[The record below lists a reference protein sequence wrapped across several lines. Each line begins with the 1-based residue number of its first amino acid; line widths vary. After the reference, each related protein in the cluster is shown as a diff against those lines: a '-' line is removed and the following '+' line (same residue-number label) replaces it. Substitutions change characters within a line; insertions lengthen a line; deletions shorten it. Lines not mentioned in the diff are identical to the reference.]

1 MGGITDPNELTKRI
15 ASEYQ
20 EDQKQKNLDK
30 EKKENLAKKYVAYEN
45 ASEERK
51 KRIEARDKNRQERYA
66 AHKQRV
72 DARRERY
79 ADKMFAKGIVENK
92 NEARDRFDNL
102 RNITVRSRKEADELT
117 YPFKTSDEYK
127 EPEVVDPA
135 ANSPS
140 ARFNDTEGFGSF
152 TA

>member
-1 MGGITDPNELTKRI
+1 MGGITDPNKLTEDI
-15 ASEYQ
+15 ASGYRE
-20 EDQKQKNLDK
+20 KQ
-30 EKKENLAKKYVAYEN
+30 EKKENLARKYVAYED

-51 KRIEARDKNRQERYA
+51 KRIETRDRDKQERYE

-72 DARRERY
+72 DAKRERY

-102 RNITVRSRKEADELT
+102 RNITVRSRKEAGELT
-117 YPFKTSDEYK
+117 YPFKTSDESK

-140 ARFNDTEGFGSF
+140 TRFNDTEGFGSF
-152 TA
+152 IA

>member
-1 MGGITDPNELTKRI
+1 MEGITDPNELTKRI

-117 YPFKTSDEYK
+117 YPFKTSDESK
-127 EPEVVDPA
+127 EPEIVDPKTSTIEFRYDNTYDNRIA
-135 ANSPS
+135 
-140 ARFNDTEGFGSF
+140 
-152 TA
+152 

>member
-1 MGGITDPNELTKRI
+1 MEGITDPNELEKRI

-20 EDQKQKNLDK
+20 EDQKQK
-30 EKKENLAKKYVAYEN
+30 NLAKKYVAYEN

-117 YPFKTSDEYK
+117 YPFKTSDESK
-127 EPEVVDPA
+127 EPEVVDPKTSTIEFRYDNTYDNRIA
-135 ANSPS
+135 
-140 ARFNDTEGFGSF
+140 
-152 TA
+152 

>member
-1 MGGITDPNELTKRI
+1 MEGITDPNELTKRI

-66 AHKQRV
+66 
-72 DARRERY
+72 
-79 ADKMFAKGIVENK
+79 DKMFAKGIVENK

-102 RNITVRSRKEADELT
+102 RNITVRSRKEAD
-117 YPFKTSDEYK
+117 
-127 EPEVVDPA
+127 
-135 ANSPS
+135 
-140 ARFNDTEGFGSF
+140 
-152 TA
+152 

>member
-1 MGGITDPNELTKRI
+1 MGLTDPNELEKRT
-15 ASEYQ
+15 ASGNQKEK
-20 EDQKQKNLDK
+20 DQAK
-30 EKKENLAKKYVAYEN
+30 EKKENLAKKYVAYED

-51 KRIEARDKNRQERYA
+51 KRIEARDENKQARYA

-72 DARRERY
+72 DAKRERY

-92 NEARDRFDNL
+92 NEARNRFDNL
-102 RNITVRSRKEADELT
+102 RNITLRSRKEADELT

-140 ARFNDTEGFGSF
+140 TRFDDPKGFGSF
-152 TA
+152 MA

>member
-1 MGGITDPNELTKRI
+1 MEGITDPNELEKRI

-20 EDQKQKNLDK
+20 EDQKQKNL
-30 EKKENLAKKYVAYEN
+30 AKKYVAYED

-51 KRIEARDKNRQERYA
+51 KRIEARDKNKQARYA

-72 DARRERY
+72 DAKRERY
-79 ADKMFAKGIVENK
+79 ADKMFSKGIVKNK

-102 RNITVRSRKEADELT
+102 RNITLRSRKEADELT

-127 EPEVVDPA
+127 EPEVVDPKTSTIEFRYDNTYDNRIA
-135 ANSPS
+135 
-140 ARFNDTEGFGSF
+140 
-152 TA
+152 